1 MILMHHDI
9 GILWPDGQR
18 EQRRIDLVSYGD
30 INGSSAMAKTVGLPT
45 AIATKMVLDGQ
56 YWDRESVGCDVH
68 RHVDGLLQVAV
79 LKLDTCMLQMSKY
92 FAVCVVEYS
101 AFISLLDDINL
112 RMYL

>member
-1 MILMHHDI
+1 MILMHHDV

-56 YWDRESVGCDVH
+56 YWDRDSVGCDVH
-68 RHVDGLLQVAV
+68 RHLDGLLQVVFGWLYQAR
-79 LKLDTCMLQMSKY
+79 
-92 FAVCVVEYS
+92 
-101 AFISLLDDINL
+101 NL
-112 RMYL
+112 HVADVKILGCLRG